1 MNYVIDAC
9 SIINTLLIDEDDI
22 LFNKLKLLNIR
33 ITKKVFDEIKK
44 NLRKNVKGSFNT
56 FDRKIVELIPFT
68 NVYFDCGSLDEDSAI
83 ELYEEEIIRM
93 TNYTKKNG
101 EFYSTLCSAVVNRS
115 KRSKVVFYT
124 DDYKA
129 REDFDKFYF
138 RHQIG
143 YIEDTAD
150 LIIFLFSSSSNYD
163 KRLMLRLLS
172 NLRSRYLTEHA
183 ELIKTLQ
190 KRSNDLTFKDKDEKK
205 LVDSLVRKLEEL
217 NMNVVKDLVNKLDNR
232 KSKDII
238 KLIEERYFL
247 FEIDNIYIRKI
258 LEYEAYFTSEIIFTI

>member
-1 MNYVIDAC
+1 MNCVVDAC
-9 SIINTLLIDEDDI
+9 SIINTLLIDENDT

-44 NLRKNVKGSFNT
+44 NLRKNVKGSFSI

-101 EFYSTLCSAVVNRS
+101 EFYCTVCSAVISRS
-115 KRSKVVFYT
+115 KNSKVIFYT

-129 REDFDKFYF
+129 KEDFDKFF
-138 RHQIG
+138 FIHQIG

-150 LIIFLFSSSSNYD
+150 LIMFLFSSSNNYN

-183 ELIKTLQ
+183 ELVKILQ
-190 KRSNDLTFKDKDEKK
+190 KRSNDLTFKEKDEKK
-205 LVDSLVRKLEEL
+205 MIDSLVRNLEEL
-217 NMNVVKDLVNKLDNR
+217 NMNAVKDIVSKLDNR
-232 KSKDII
+232 RNKDII
-238 KLIEERYFL
+238 KLLEERHSL
-247 FEIDNIYIRKI
+247 FEINNTYIKKI
-258 LEYEAYFTSEIIFTI
+258 LFYELYFKSKTIFTI